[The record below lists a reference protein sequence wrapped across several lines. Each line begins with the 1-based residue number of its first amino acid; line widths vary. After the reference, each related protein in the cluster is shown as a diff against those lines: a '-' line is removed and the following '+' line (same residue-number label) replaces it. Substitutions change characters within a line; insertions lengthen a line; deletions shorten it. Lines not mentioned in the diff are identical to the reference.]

1 VLFFRANSELFVDNM
16 IRMFDPEQKGFVKF
30 SELLLT
36 FSMAMRGS
44 GKSAIKCNNIFV

>member
-1 VLFFRANSELFVDNM
+1 
-16 IRMFDPEQKGFVKF
+16 MFDPEQKGFVKF

-44 GKSAIKCNNIFV
+44 GKKKKLKGMLHKIIFGCDLVSLL